1 MGKKKGSRRKKNDD
15 SLIMGIAIGYAAA
28 VIVMNSAQ
36 PPIRIKVPPA
46 NLPQTTNTDSAQIR
60 RLPARAVQ
68 VARVGEFFRRT
79 PIGYGT
85 LGVYRGR

>member
-1 MGKKKGSRRKKNDD
+1 MGKKKGSGRKKNDD
-15 SLIMGIAIGYAAA
+15 SLIVGIAIGYVAA

-36 PPIRIKVPPA
+36 PPIRIKVPSPA
-46 NLPQTTNTDSAQIR
+46 LPNTTSTGGAQIR